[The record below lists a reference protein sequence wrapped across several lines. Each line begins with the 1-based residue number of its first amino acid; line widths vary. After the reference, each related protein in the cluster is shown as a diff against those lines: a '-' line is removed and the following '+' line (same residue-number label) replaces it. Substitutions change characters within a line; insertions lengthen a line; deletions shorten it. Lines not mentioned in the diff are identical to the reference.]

1 VSRPTLLYDADCGF
15 CRWSVDRILRWDRGA
30 VLRTVPLQSAEADGL
45 LGPMDPERKMASWH
59 LVDAEGHVR
68 SAGAA
73 LGPLFGL
80 LPGGRPLAIIAGT
93 FPWPTDLLYRLIARN
108 RERFGRM
115 LGTQACAVDP
125 GASSR
130 THS

>member
-1 VSRPTLLYDADCGF
+1 
-15 CRWSVDRILRWDRGA
+15 
-30 VLRTVPLQSAEADGL
+30 
-45 LGPMDPERKMASWH
+45 MDQERKMASWH
-59 LVDAEGHVR
+59 LVDAEGRVR

-73 LGPLFGL
+73 AGPLFRL
-80 LPGGRPLAIIAGT
+80 LPGGRPLAMIAET
-93 FPWPTDLLYRLIARN
+93 FPRSTDRLYRLIARN

-125 GASSR
+125 GARSR